1 MTDTQR
7 QIQRAIINFVIINFN
22 EVKEMEVPGVIG
34 RLSGVL
40 GSMTSSIK
48 TLSLVNNLLV
58 KGRVVTNAEWK
69 EVFDKLED

>member
-22 EVKEMEVPGVIG
+22 EVKEMEVTGVIG

-48 TLSLVNNLLV
+48 TLSLVNNLLG
-58 KGRVVTNAEWK
+58 KGRVVTNAEWIGTIK
-69 EVFDKLED
+69 TNLG